1 MRQSLDVY
9 VGRAIAASF
18 AAALLFFLLLWVL
31 LDLLNNL
38 GVYLDKADKAGIGA
52 VQLLW
57 HLAGYY
63 ARLTPVSFVTL
74 WPFVT
79 VIGCNFA
86 ISRLMTQNE
95 VQPMLFVGRSMA
107 RILRPALICGALAG
121 LGMAACWQWVVPRI
135 ASEASEAQ
143 GAFLGGDRT
152 IKDVV
157 LEARSEQ
164 GFAGLRVRHY
174 DPEHRELEGVKYL
187 RVDHAFED
195 PHLIVADR
203 ARWDDRLGDWRLENG
218 KLETVGG
225 KDKDVAVLGVPEW
238 TPEVIRRRG
247 QENIDTDVQ
256 SYDELLEMRRARP
269 NRVDVAM
276 ALHRHVT
283 YPLANLI
290 LLMLALPFAI
300 HFERGGRVE
309 RVLGAIG
316 VCAGYLVFD
325 LICQNLGRTGYLH
338 PVVAAWSPTILF
350 GSLGVMMFS
359 SLRS

>member
-1 MRQSLDVY
+1 
-9 VGRAIAASF
+9 
-18 AAALLFFLLLWVL
+18 
-31 LDLLNNL
+31 
-38 GVYLDKADKAGIGA
+38 
-52 VQLLW
+52 
-57 HLAGYY
+57 
-63 ARLTPVSFVTL
+63 
-74 WPFVT
+74 VT

-107 RILRPALICGALAG
+107 RVLRPALICGALVG
-121 LGMAACWQWVVPRI
+121 LAMAACWQWVVPHI
-135 ASEASEAQ
+135 AAEVAEAQ

-152 IKDVV
+152 IKNVV
-157 LEARSEQ
+157 LETRSEQ

-174 DPEHRELEGVKYL
+174 DPERRELEGVQLL
-187 RVDHAFED
+187 RVGRAFDD
-195 PHLIVADR
+195 PRLICADR
-203 ARWDDRLGDWRLENG
+203 ARWDERLRDWRLE
-218 KLETVGG
+218 LDT
-225 KDKDVAVLGVPEW
+225 KDGIKDIAVLGTPDW
-238 TPEVIRRRG
+238 TPKVIRQRG
-247 QENIDTDVQ
+247 QENIDPDVF

-290 LLMLALPFAI
+290 LLLLALPFAI

-316 VCAGYLVFD
+316 VCAAYLLFD
-325 LICQNLGRTGYLH
+325 LICQNLGHTGYLH